1 MLQTPSRRVLWKITS
16 TARKS
21 MNEIRNAPPRS
32 SVNDM
37 RYWSCERICAPTSRR
52 QTRTESTTLHD
63 QLPRTEAQRD
73 PAQPEQH
80 ERERVERRGVVEA
93 EEKAADQERE
103 NAAEDEV
110 ERGASEVEREPVPLR
125 VERAR
130 EVGGDRP
137 VADPQR
143 QLVPAEDVNGHDQ
156 RLREPDVGH
165 RVGRVVAPDV
175 CAVTEHS
182 QQDVGLDEA
191 EDRVREH
198 SGGRRPRV

>member
-73 PAQPEQH
+73 PAEPEQH
-80 ERERVERRGVVEA
+80 ERPRGLQRED
-93 EEKAADQERE
+93 AD
-103 NAAEDEV
+103 
-110 ERGASEVEREPVPLR
+110 ERGAVMLS
-125 VERAR
+125 
-130 EVGGDRP
+130 
-137 VADPQR
+137 
-143 QLVPAEDVNGHDQ
+143 
-156 RLREPDVGH
+156 EPDVDRRLH
-165 RVGRVVAPDV
+165 DRCERQCVRDRVEPRREERQRKHHSREEERHGERERRHSPDVGDPERGRVV
-175 CAVTEHS
+175 E
-182 QQDVGLDEA
+182 EA
-191 EDRVREH
+191 ESEADDDGECDTQY
-198 SGGRRPRV
+198 